1 MSIFQKKLILATAK
15 EFELIAYDYDYYI
28 LVVDTRGEELHYKS
42 VKQLLD
48 WIGE

>member
-1 MSIFQKKLILATAK
+1 MSKFQKVLILATAK
-15 EFELIAYDYDYYI
+15 EFELRAYDYDSYI
-28 LVVDTRGEELHYKS
+28 LVMDTMGEELHCKS